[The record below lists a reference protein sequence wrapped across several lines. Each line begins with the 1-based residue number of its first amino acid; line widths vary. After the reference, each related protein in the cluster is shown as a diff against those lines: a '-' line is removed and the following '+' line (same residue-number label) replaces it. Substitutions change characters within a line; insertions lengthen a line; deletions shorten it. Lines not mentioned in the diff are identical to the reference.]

1 MHRVNT
7 DMEQFSS
14 YQLSDLERRLLND
27 FQHGFPLVPQPYQKI
42 ADDLDVTEE
51 IVISTLENL
60 QQQGFISRVG
70 AVFRANSIGASTLAA
85 MAVPESQLE
94 QVAAMISGYS
104 EVNHNYQR
112 DHDFNLWFVL
122 TASDEQTLNAVLDDI
137 EQRSGLPVMYL
148 PMEEDFHIDLGF
160 NLTWT

>member
-85 MAVPESQLE
+85 MAVPDSQLE

>member
-1 MHRVNT
+1 MHSVNT
-7 DMEQFSS
+7 DIKQFSS
-14 YQLSDLERRLLND
+14 YQLNDLEKRLLND
-27 FQHGFPLVPQPYQKI
+27 FQHGFPLVSQPYRKI

-51 IVISTLENL
+51 IVIRTLENL
-60 QQQGFISRVG
+60 QQQGYISRVG

-94 QVAAMISGYS
+94 EIAAMISGYT

-122 TASDEQTLNAVLDDI
+122 TASDEQTLNVVLDDI

>member
-112 DHDFNLWFVL
+112 DDFNLWFVL